1 MAPEKEQA
9 AGQGPELPA
18 KIRAS
23 VAEVPSRV
31 REVRVGPHLTAVW
44 LAGESGGVGACGLAS
59 TQPAHGS
66 DLDLSALDLGGLVG
80 RRAAELADW
89 FPAERPYLSSIGLAA
104 INALLPPPAEAM
116 DARHAMDLIYE
127 RGRNERVAVV
137 GHFPFVTRLREA
149 VRELFVFEL
158 DRRPGD
164 LPADRAG
171 EILPDCGLVVLTA
184 TVLLNGTFRELL
196 PLCRDAFTIMMGPS
210 TPASPALFGRGVDV
224 LAGSVVV
231 DPAGCL
237 FQISTGASYRQLAGV
252 RKWTLGR
259 EAAP

>member
-1 MAPEKEQA
+1 MAPDKERVT
-9 AGQGPELPA
+9 GQGSDLLAE
-18 KIRAS
+18 IRAS
-23 VAEVPSRV
+23 VPEDRTRV

-44 LAGESGGVGACGLAS
+44 LAGESGGPGACGLAS

-66 DLDLSALDLGGLVG
+66 DRDLAGLDLGGLVG
-80 RRAAELADW
+80 RPAGELADW
-89 FPAERPYLSSIGLAA
+89 FPAERPFLSSIGLAA
-104 INALLPPPAEAM
+104 INALLPPPLGALTS
-116 DARHAMDLIYE
+116 RHAMDLIHE
-127 RGRNERVAVV
+127 RGRRERVAVV

-149 VRELFVFEL
+149 VRELFVLEL
-158 DRRPGD
+158 VRRPGD
-164 LPADRAG
+164 LPAARAS
-171 EILPDCGLVVLTA
+171 EVLPGCGLVVLTA
-184 TVLLNGTFRELL
+184 TVLLNGTFRQLL

-237 FQISTGASYRQLAGV
+237 SQISTGASYRQLAGV
-252 RKWTLGR
+252 RKWTLCR